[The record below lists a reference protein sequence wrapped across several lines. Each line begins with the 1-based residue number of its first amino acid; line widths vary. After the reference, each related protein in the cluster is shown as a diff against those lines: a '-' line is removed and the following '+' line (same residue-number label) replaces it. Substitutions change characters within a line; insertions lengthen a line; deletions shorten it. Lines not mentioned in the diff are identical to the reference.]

1 MTNRYR
7 SLGGK
12 LITIGILRRLQIQ
25 KLIRGK
31 EIFKGQ
37 FPILEIICMN
47 EGCTQKF
54 IAESLM
60 VSQASIA
67 LSVKRLVKAGMLE
80 KTVDDQNLRC
90 NRIYPTEKGRAVK
103 DELAAMH
110 RSVDEMIFKG
120 FTKDEIEQID
130 TLFEKIIN
138 NLSEDRKG
146 KISIC
151 ALCREL
157 EEAEKGGKAECSD

>member
-1 MTNRYR
+1 MANSYR

-37 FPILEIICMN
+37 FPILEIICKN
-47 EGCTQKF
+47 EGCTQKY

-67 LSVKRLVKAGMLE
+67 LSVKRLAKAGMIE
-80 KTVDDQNLRC
+80 KTVDEQNLRC
-90 NRIYPTEKGRAVK
+90 NRIYPTEKGRSMRA
-103 DELAAMH
+103 ELSAMYCA
-110 RSVDEMIFKG
+110 VDEMSFRG
-120 FTKDEIEQID
+120 FTDEEIAVID
-130 TLFEKIIN
+130 GLFSRMID

-146 KISIC
+146 EISIC
-151 ALCREL
+151 ALCKEL
-157 EEAEKGGKAECSD
+157 EEAEKGGNAECSD

>member
-25 KLIRGK
+25 KRIRGK

-54 IAESLM
+54 IAERLM
-60 VSQASIA
+60 VSQASVA
-67 LSVKRLVKAGMLE
+67 LSVKRLAKAGMIE
-80 KTVDDQNLRC
+80 KTVDEQNLRC
-90 NRIYPTEKGRAVK
+90 NRIFPTEKGRAMK
-103 DELAAMH
+103 EELASMH
-110 RSVDEMIFKG
+110 RAVDEMSFKG
-120 FTKDEIEQID
+120 FTDDELVMID
-130 TLFEKIIN
+130 AVFAKMID

-146 KISIC
+146 ELSIC

>member
-1 MTNRYR
+1 MANRYR

-12 LITIGILRRLQIQ
+12 LITIGILHRLQIQ

-54 IAESLM
+54 IADSLM

-67 LSVKRLVKAGMLE
+67 LSVKRLAKAGMIE
-80 KTVDDQNLRC
+80 KTVDEQNLRC
-90 NRIYPTEKGRAVK
+90 NRIYATEKGRAMK
-103 DELAAMH
+103 EELSAMH
-110 RSVDEMIFKG
+110 DSVDEMSFKG
-120 FTKDEIEQID
+120 FTDEEIAMID
-130 TLFEKIIN
+130 SLFTRMIH

-146 KISIC
+146 ELSIC

-157 EEAEKGGKAECSD
+157 EEAEKGGTAECSD